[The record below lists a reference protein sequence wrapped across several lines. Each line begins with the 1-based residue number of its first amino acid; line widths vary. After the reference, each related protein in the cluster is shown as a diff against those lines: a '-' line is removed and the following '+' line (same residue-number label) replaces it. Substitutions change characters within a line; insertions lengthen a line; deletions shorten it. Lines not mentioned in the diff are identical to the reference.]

1 VRKCDNRVERS
12 ESWIK
17 IAYLL
22 REIAAILP
30 VRGEDVDGTFLG
42 RRNGVE
48 ERKP

>member
-1 VRKCDNRVERS
+1 MRKCDNRVERS
-12 ESWIK
+12 ESRIK

>member
-1 VRKCDNRVERS
+1 MRRCDDNVERS

-17 IAYLL
+17 ISYLL

-48 ERKP
+48 RKP